1 MTICARSGT
10 SAALGPYSFER
21 LRVNIRDHLNMEK
34 IFGTYYYKQCVI
46 LKKFSEVIKEKPT
59 EKLSQS
65 KEDINAAVTEIN
77 SQIALI
83 DNHFKN
89 TPVIN

>member
-1 MTICARSGT
+1 
-10 SAALGPYSFER
+10 
-21 LRVNIRDHLNMEK
+21 MEK